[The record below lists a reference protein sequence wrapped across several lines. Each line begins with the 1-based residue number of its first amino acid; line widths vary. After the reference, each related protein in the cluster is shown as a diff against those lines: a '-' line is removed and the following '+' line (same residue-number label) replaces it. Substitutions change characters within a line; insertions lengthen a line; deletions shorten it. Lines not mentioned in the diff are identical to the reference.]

1 MATFTD
7 IYKQELKGKG
17 VIGSLGSAA
26 LKRTKERLDPRN
38 MLFGGKGFVAAT
50 GQKIFGKGYSAI
62 DKSAGKKLSDSG
74 SFDGEIK
81 SEALNALLVSSQKQ
95 EAQLSII
102 AKNTMNSNAM
112 ARDINVMRQNIMKLV
127 TMGGGKAS
135 RGSDMFFKDA
145 AAREKAYE
153 SQFGKEKA
161 KTVTT
166 TPSKIVEKKEEKPGG
181 ILGLLAPLLT
191 LGGTIVSAI
200 TGALSG
206 LGTTILEG
214 LSKIFTIDNLTKA
227 LGFAKDSLSAI
238 FRIAMMVATNPL
250 FLALAGMTA
259 VAGVLSFLRSDY
271 DGRKE
276 EYLGLAK
283 KKKEQGLSA
292 EEESR
297 LKALDVPALRREA
310 TKELQYDPIE
320 GKASTEK
327 RDKQVGAENARK
339 AVSSRWAGTE
349 YEGEEAQANKA
360 RADFAKTDPRRTDI
374 SSDEISPMAL
384 NQSPSKV
391 SRSLGD
397 VIPGMDF
404 KSYADKVGER
414 ESQNNYKAENT
425 IGYLGKY
432 QFGAAALE
440 DLGFLK
446 PGASKKGKNKEVL
459 NDSKNWNLP
468 GGKYDF
474 LNSPD
479 LQENAF
485 AMYTAKNYGTLV
497 KLKVLNKD
505 SSAEEKA
512 GYLMAAHLL
521 GPGGALKL
529 KQGQVGTDAYGTTS
543 SSYYALGS
551 QTQISTEKPTMSAS
565 AITPSTGSSLASGS
579 TAISDMV
586 SLLASATPSTPI
598 TIATNST
605 VQNSQAIV
613 ANKMQVGDLSF
624 RESTI

>member
-7 IYKQELKGKG
+7 IYKQELKSKG
-17 VIGSLGSAA
+17 VLGSLGSAGF
-26 LKRTKERLDPRN
+26 KRAKERLDPRN
-38 MLFGGKGFVAAT
+38 ILFGGSGIVSAT

-62 DKSAGKKLSDSG
+62 DKSGGKKLSDSG
-74 SFDGEIK
+74 AFNGEIK

-145 AAREKAYE
+145 AARESAYE
-153 SQFGKEKA
+153 SQFGKEKV

-214 LSKIFTIDNLTKA
+214 LSRIFTVDNLMKA
-227 LGFAKDSLSAI
+227 LGFAKEGLSAI

-292 EEESR
+292 EEEAR
-297 LKALDVPALRREA
+297 LKELNNPTLRSEA
-310 TKELQYDPIE
+310 TKQLQYDPIE

-327 RDKQVGAENARK
+327 TPGQIAGEQRRNTLRGAVSPAEYRESFYGGATQAENDALNK
-339 AVSSRWAGTE
+339 ALNTGTGNLSTQPSSMGNYKSRAGVGRDTSPSREMDPGKQKLLDFIAQKESGAFGYNALVYGNGTPKTADLTNMTLQEVFDYQSGMISRGHASSAVGRYQFIKGTLEEFAKKAGVSTSEKFTPEVQDRIAGALLDEVGYQKLISGKMTMENFQNRLAGRWASL
-349 YEGEEAQANKA
+349 
-360 RADFAKTDPRRTDI
+360 PRTDGT
-374 SSDEISPMAL
+374 S
-384 NQSPSKV
+384 Q
-391 SRSLGD
+391 
-397 VIPGMDF
+397 
-404 KSYADKVGER
+404 YA
-414 ESQNNYKAENT
+414 
-425 IGYLGKY
+425 
-432 QFGAAALE
+432 
-440 DLGFLK
+440 
-446 PGASKKGKNKEVL
+446 GKNG
-459 NDSKNWNLP
+459 N
-468 GGKYDF
+468 
-474 LNSPD
+474 
-479 LQENAF
+479 
-485 AMYTAKNYGTLV
+485 
-497 KLKVLNKD
+497 KVL
-505 SSAEEKA
+505 
-512 GYLMAAHLL
+512 
-521 GPGGALKL
+521 
-529 KQGQVGTDAYGTTS
+529 TTS
-543 SSYYALGS
+543 DTLKNVITASM
-551 QTQISTEKPTMSAS
+551 TTPT
-565 AITPSTGSSLASGS
+565 TGA
-579 TAISDMV
+579 T
-586 SLLASATPSTPI
+586 LASASTASSDMRASLSAPTSSAPI
-598 TIATNST
+598 TISTSNS
-605 VQNSQAIV
+605 VKNSQAVV
-613 ANKMQVGDLSF
+613 ANKSQVGDYSFQASTLS
-624 RESTI
+624 TG